1 MDSEKAADILP
12 DAQLTHPLL
21 NVGGTHNIRKVFRV
35 WTSLNSQQ
43 PDIKDYPIF
52 DGYVAIIHLIQ
63 HLRPRFFPFFHFEI
77 PSVTVLRLREDE
89 DTGLLYIY
97 KQEDNWTLEGL
108 IQSVPIVNWWYE
120 KVVRYIMGE
129 LITSAGD
136 FLYTANTATSRLT
149 DRAGEFRDTSNIA
162 IEQGQIRARSMVNG
176 LSDSVRSQLQIA
188 HEEIESLAA
197 QCIKQDPSNSEPC
210 ILFAS
215 LLTDNLS
222 DTTKYSVKEQ
232 SELLDHIKNLIIP
245 LDDGNGNHEKIE
257 LLKNISW
264 DLFTLIAPYLSLDQ
278 SDITDIRFIISQ
290 EIINSIAQY
299 NNPRETHLLILERFS
314 WFDWNAN
321 GDNNSNNKKQQIA
334 LEFIGLAKALGIVL
348 DKLDRKN
355 IIKFLPDTISNFA
368 KIWRIIIPEL
378 NDDNKINDSLIE
390 NCIKLT
396 ESISRFVDSNNKDLK
411 LTSTPKDLSNQEYYL
426 INYIL
431 MIAFENF
438 IIYSTHIPMS
448 STYYEMFHPKY
459 NIPWKSRQ
467 SEKIKSIDKI
477 RLSRLLD
484 ASFKANISIDNLVNY
499 FNNSTGS
506 SEKYKDVNDDDNEG
520 FSTKDF
526 PISKEGTILY
536 LASIIFYKFM
546 PLDDDNDKNKPKKK
560 EIPIAPEWLFK
571 KICPLIISSLT
582 SDENKSGMAD
592 KILLILIYLSERN
605 EENMFTI
612 GHLEAKLAK
621 DGSNLFM
628 VFQSVV
634 SFASTSPNE
643 SLRFIAHQLIISLIG
658 LCKEDAKM
666 YLLNELL
673 VNCPF
678 ESMKSA
684 AIWMIK
690 EIVAKNLDKAYN
702 KENISRDENEKEFYS
717 IFSSKLIVEGF
728 FQNIFFFKFNDLEN
742 ESDFFDKRSFIMN
755 GLNFL
760 LFLLIRDKNNLTGV
774 WDSNLIDKI
783 SKEYLQPI
791 ENKYKHQN
799 GDYEN
804 DENKINQKGDSSVI
818 EIGLKIDEITNLNPL
833 QEYQLLSQKLF
844 DLYLLEDKTKRIQE
858 ILSNKNSI

>member
-1 MDSEKAADILP
+1 MSSIEK
-12 DAQLTHPLL
+12 
-21 NVGGTHNIRKVFRV
+21 
-35 WTSLNSQQ
+35 
-43 PDIKDYPIF
+43 IK
-52 DGYVAIIHLIQ
+52 
-63 HLRPRFFPFFHFEI
+63 
-77 PSVTVLRLREDE
+77 
-89 DTGLLYIY
+89 
-97 KQEDNWTLEGL
+97 K
-108 IQSVPIVNWWYE
+108 
-120 KVVRYIMGE
+120 
-129 LITSAGD
+129 
-136 FLYTANTATSRLT
+136 
-149 DRAGEFRDTSNIA
+149 
-162 IEQGQIRARSMVNG
+162 
-176 LSDSVRSQLQIA
+176 
-188 HEEIESLAA
+188 EIESLAA

-245 LDDGNGNHEKIE
+245 LDDGNGNHEK
-257 LLKNISW
+257 NISW

-299 NNPRETHLLILERFS
+299 NNPRETHLLILERFR
-314 WFDWNAN
+314 
-321 GDNNSNNKKQQIA
+321 
-334 LEFIGLAKALGIVL
+334 LAKALGIVL

-396 ESISRFVDSNNKDLK
+396 ESISRFDLK

-791 ENKYKHQN
+791 ENKCKSLEINYQKRSNELNEILKGKLQN

-804 DENKINQKGDSSVI
+804 DENKINQKEDSSVI

-858 ILSNKNSI
+858 ILRSSIIKSELTSKGLIKPILISFHNHIVSMTKQISALKTKIAKTKDRKPGFYHSTTFHNIKRMTKDCVDSLEQSMHDGIVKYVLEKLNNSLNEFQNRMSEEALTSKIKKNCSRF

>member
-1 MDSEKAADILP
+1 MSSIEK
-12 DAQLTHPLL
+12 
-21 NVGGTHNIRKVFRV
+21 
-35 WTSLNSQQ
+35 
-43 PDIKDYPIF
+43 IK
-52 DGYVAIIHLIQ
+52 
-63 HLRPRFFPFFHFEI
+63 
-77 PSVTVLRLREDE
+77 
-89 DTGLLYIY
+89 
-97 KQEDNWTLEGL
+97 K
-108 IQSVPIVNWWYE
+108 
-120 KVVRYIMGE
+120 
-129 LITSAGD
+129 
-136 FLYTANTATSRLT
+136 
-149 DRAGEFRDTSNIA
+149 
-162 IEQGQIRARSMVNG
+162 
-176 LSDSVRSQLQIA
+176 
-188 HEEIESLAA
+188 EIESLAA

-215 LLTDNLS
+215 LLTDSLS

-245 LDDGNGNHEKIE
+245 LDDGNGNYEKVNSFDFF
-257 LLKNISW
+257 LKKRI
-264 DLFTLIAPYLSLDQ
+264 LFYKLKIAPYLSLDQ

-299 NNPRETHLLILERFS
+299 NNPRETHLLILERFR
-314 WFDWNAN
+314 
-321 GDNNSNNKKQQIA
+321 
-334 LEFIGLAKALGIVL
+334 LAKALGIVL

-411 LTSTPKDLSNQEYYL
+411 LTSTPKDLSSQEYYL

-506 SEKYKDVNDDDNEG
+506 SKEYKDVKNDDNEG
-520 FSTKDF
+520 FSTKNF

-536 LASIIFYKFM
+536 LASIILYQFM

-717 IFSSKLIVEGF
+717 IFSSKLLVEGFFQNIFFFKFNDLENESDFFDKQLILSVSVLVQLNAVSNEVSSNQITSLKNNDTGNMDDFCISAILTEDAKMYLLNELLVNCPFESMKSAAIWMIKEIVAKNLDKAYNKENISRDENEKEFYSIFSSKLLVEGF

-791 ENKYKHQN
+791 ENKCKSLEINYQKRSNELNEILKDKLQN

-804 DENKINQKGDSSVI
+804 DENKINQKEDSSVI

-833 QEYQLLSQKLF
+833 QEYQ
-844 DLYLLEDKTKRIQE
+844 
-858 ILSNKNSI
+858 